1 MEGVGEVVLQTDG
14 SGLEEPDFRGGPD
27 WRGWRGENEE
37 PISKKRGAWTQ
48 SCNHAEES
56 ELTGVEECS
65 SGEGARKEVDER
77 SRRLGIQAE
86 ETLEGDL
93 VVMVENIELLIGE
106 NKGRQPTEKN
116 GDGIQQVNTEAGS
129 RIASVVSG
137 KPSGEDCMK
146 GAGVGGD
153 ACEDGRHGGGC
164 GGA

>member
-14 SGLEEPDFRGGPD
+14 SGLEEPDFRSGPD
-27 WRGWRGENEE
+27 WRRWRGENEE

-86 ETLEGDL
+86 EALEGDF
-93 VVMVENIELLIGE
+93 VMVVEDIQLLVGE
-106 NKGRQPTEKN
+106 NEG
-116 GDGIQQVNTEAGS
+116 
-129 RIASVVSG
+129 
-137 KPSGEDCMK
+137 
-146 GAGVGGD
+146 
-153 ACEDGRHGGGC
+153 
-164 GGA
+164 